1 MIFVLESVRLGC
13 APTRNAPELD
23 LVRAG
28 IVALD
33 STKSFFQVK
42 QMKIAV
48 LPGDDIG
55 PEITE
60 ATLAVLD
67 GAARRFG
74 IELAFDLHEVGMAAH
89 RKLGTTLPDAA
100 LQAAVQADGVILGP
114 GGMTAYPPRAD
125 GGINIPGTIRKRLD
139 LYTNLRPARSRT
151 GVPKALP
158 HLDCL
163 IVRENTEG
171 FYADRSLF
179 SGYGE
184 FMPTPDSALSLRL
197 ITKKA
202 SRRVARTAFDSARE
216 RRRHVAMVGKRHVLQ
231 VTDGLFMGEVKA
243 IAANYPDVQLREID
257 VDAMA
262 ADLYIRPEAFDV
274 ILTTN
279 MFGDILSNQAVA
291 LSGGLGLAAALNVG
305 DDHAAAN
312 AGHGSAPDIAGRGI
326 ANPSGLILSAALLL
340 RWLGTRHSDETF
352 VAAALAIEKA
362 VDRALADA
370 ALRTQDLGGEGKT
383 KAFAEAVAA
392 DLRDEATPGAAV

>member
-1 MIFVLESVRLGC
+1 
-13 APTRNAPELD
+13 
-23 LVRAG
+23 
-28 IVALD
+28 
-33 STKSFFQVK
+33 VK

-55 PEITE
+55 PEITD
-60 ATLAVLD
+60 ATLTVLD
-67 GAARRFG
+67 GATRRFG
-74 IELAFDLHEVGMAAH
+74 FKLDFDLHEVGMAAH
-89 RKLGTTLPDAA
+89 RKSGTTLPDAA
-100 LQAAVQADGVILGP
+100 LQAAVEADGVILGP

-125 GGINIPGTIRKRLD
+125 GGINIPGTIRKSLD
-139 LYTNLRPARSRT
+139 LYTNFRPARSRA

-158 HLDCL
+158 GLDCL

-197 ITKKA
+197 ITRQA
-202 SRRVARTAFDSARE
+202 SRRVARMAFESARA
-216 RRRHVAMVGKRHVLQ
+216 RRRQVAMVGKRHVLQ
-231 VTDGLFMGEVKA
+231 VTDGLFMGEVEA
-243 IAANYPDVQLREID
+243 VAADYPDVELREID

-291 LSGGLGLAAALNVG
+291 LSGGLGLAAALNAG
-305 DDHAAAN
+305 DNHAAAN

-326 ANPSGLILSAALLL
+326 ANPTGLILSSALLL
-340 RWLGTRHSDETF
+340 RWLGRRQSEETL
-352 VAAALAIEKA
+352 ATAALAIEKS
-362 VDRALADA
+362 VDRALADT
-370 ALRTQDLGGEGKT
+370 ALRTQDLGGAGT
-383 KAFAEAVAA
+383 TGAFAEAVAA
-392 DLRDEATPGAAV
+392 GLREEADPGVAV